1 MSDKFDSFGNQ
12 LQEMLTTIKYMKEEN
27 QILKEQNNKL
37 KNEVTYLD
45 KRINVLEQKSL
56 ENFAEIVGVPETNNE
71 NCIKTVEAIAAS
83 VGVETTILKAYRI
96 QSKFQNKPM
105 IV

>member
-1 MSDKFDSFGNQ
+1 
-12 LQEMLTTIKYMKEEN
+12 MKEEN

-56 ENFAEIVGVPETNNE
+56 ENFAEIVGVPETNKE
-71 NCIKTVEAIAAS
+71 ICIKTVEAIAAS
-83 VGVETTILKAYRI
+83 VGVETTILKA
-96 QSKFQNKPM
+96 
-105 IV
+105 